1 MQRTIKKS
9 RAFAGALALINSV
22 ATYVAADEDGV
33 VAKTMA
39 NATGSGYFMSWREH
53 RIDDEGINGGEPIRG
68 GDGLAMADF
77 DKDGQ
82 LDIVSVHED
91 SHHLRIA
98 FNKGTADTW
107 LNITIAQG
115 ATVGAI
121 EDVALGDING
131 DGWIDMVV
139 ACEDAHLAYFQN
151 PGPQARS
158 QLWPHLILSATRNR
172 GSWIQTALADLNG
185 DGQLEILGANKGHAD
200 VVDAKDTQT
209 TDRTTSAFYLRGDPL
224 KDESWQEQ
232 ILFAGGV
239 PNQAIPV
246 DIDNDDD
253 IDVLVAKR
261 VQHQMYIIEN
271 LGTDDNGHMQH
282 RSIPIQILA
291 SFDTPEH
298 WQGRSQAFNAEF
310 ADIDNDGHLDL
321 ITNVLEFEGSR
332 QWSHAGLGWL
342 KQPEDLTQSWLYTR
356 IGNTLPDWIIGVG
369 IGDIDGDGDI
379 DAITG
384 GYSGLNIV
392 KGGYSG
398 DSRTQDDPR
407 VTRNSSVARIAW
419 FENPGD
425 LSKSWIRHDV
435 SRRVRGMYDQYISHD
450 LDDDGDIDLIA
461 TRGNSGEYDGVFWLE
476 QIRTTQPV
484 PIFTP
489 SRTTDSQQ
497 LPLPSPDW
505 RKHYTDRFSTVPSNK
520 KEQIEALKGR

>member
-1 MQRTIKKS
+1 MQRTIRNS
-9 RAFAGALALINSV
+9 LTFAGVLALMNSV
-22 ATYVAADEDGV
+22 ATYVAADTDIV
-33 VAKTMA
+33 VAKTMT
-39 NATGSGYFMSWREH
+39 NATESGYHIGWQEH
-53 RIDDEGINGGEPIRG
+53 RIDDELINGGEPIRG

-77 DKDGQ
+77 DNDGR

-98 FNKGTADTW
+98 FNQGSADAW
-107 LNITIAQG
+107 FNITVAQG
-115 ATVGAI
+115 AVVGAI
-121 EDVALGDING
+121 EDVAVGDINK

-139 ACEDAHLAYFQN
+139 ACEDAHLVYFEN
-151 PGPQARS
+151 PGPQARTKT
-158 QLWPHLILSATRNR
+158 WPHLIPSAAQNR

-200 VVDAKDTQT
+200 VVDANDANA
-209 TDRTTSAFYLRGDPL
+209 TDRTTSAFYLQGDPL
-224 KDESWQEQ
+224 KDESWHEQ
-232 ILFAGGV
+232 ILFSGGV
-239 PNQAIPV
+239 PNQVIPV
-246 DIDNDDD
+246 DIDNDGDL
-253 IDVLVAKR
+253 DVLVAKR

-271 LGTDDNGHMQH
+271 LGTDDTGHIQH
-282 RSIPIQILA
+282 RSIPIEIQA
-291 SFDTPEH
+291 SFDNPEH

-310 ADIDNDGHLDL
+310 ADIDHDGRLDL

-342 KQPEDLTQSWLYTR
+342 KQPEDIGQPWLYTR

-384 GYSGLNIV
+384 GYSGLNIL
-392 KGGYSG
+392 KGAYSG

-407 VTRNSSVARIAW
+407 ATRNSSVARIAW

-425 LSKSWIRHDV
+425 LSKSWTRHDV

-450 LDDDGDIDLIA
+450 LDGDGDIDFIA

-476 QIRTTQPV
+476 QRRSETPIPV
-484 PIFTP
+484 FTP
-489 SRTTDSQQ
+489 AREHDSLQ
-497 LPLPSPDW
+497 LPLPDLDW
-505 RKHYTDRFSTVPSNK
+505 REHYTDRFSTVPSNK
-520 KEQIEALKGR
+520 KEQVEALKNH

>member
-1 MQRTIKKS
+1 MRHHCPKTLKLITGLVILS
-9 RAFAGALALINSV
+9 CYTELALANESS
-22 ATYVAADEDGV
+22 V
-33 VAKTMA
+33 VAKALTK
-39 NATGSGYFMSWREH
+39 ATDSGAFINWREH

-98 FNKGTADTW
+98 FNTGSSDAW
-107 LNITIAQG
+107 FNITVARG
-115 ATVGAI
+115 ALVGAI
-121 EDVALGDING
+121 EDVAVGDVNN
-131 DGWIDMVV
+131 DGWTDMVV

-158 QLWPHLILSATRNR
+158 KPWPHLVPSATQNR

-200 VVDAKDTQT
+200 VVDANDANA

-224 KDESWQEQ
+224 KNESWQEQ
-232 ILFAGGV
+232 VLFSGGV
-239 PNQAIPV
+239 PNQVIPV
-246 DIDNDDD
+246 DIDNDGDL
-253 IDVLVAKR
+253 DVLVAKR

-271 LGTDDNGHMQH
+271 LGSDDNGQMQH
-282 RSIPIQILA
+282 RSIPIQIGA
-291 SFDTPEH
+291 SFATPKH
-298 WQGRSQAFNAEF
+298 WQARSQAFNAEF
-310 ADIDNDGHLDL
+310 ADIDNDGRLDL
-321 ITNVLEFEGSR
+321 VTNVLEFEGSR

-342 KQPEDLTQSWLYTR
+342 KQPEDLGQPWLYAR

-384 GYSGLNIV
+384 GYSGLNIL

-407 VTRNSSVARIAW
+407 VTNNSSIARIAW
-419 FENPGD
+419 FENPGHTG
-425 LSKSWIRHDV
+425 KHWTRHDV
-435 SRRVRGMYDQYISHD
+435 SRRIRGMYDQYLSYDMDH
-450 LDDDGDIDLIA
+450 DGDIDLIA

-476 QIRTTQPV
+476 QRRSKTPIPV
-484 PIFTP
+484 FTP
-489 SRTTDSQQ
+489 AREHDSRQ
-497 LPLPSPDW
+497 LPLPDLDW
-505 RKHYTDRFSTVPSNK
+505 REHYTDRFSTVPSNK
-520 KEQIEALKGR
+520 KEQVEALKNH

>member
-1 MQRTIKKS
+1 MYPHRKTTC
-9 RAFAGALALINSV
+9 ALAITASLFGAISFSSHS
-22 ATYVAADEDGV
+22 ATPIAEQM
-33 VAKTMA
+33 TL
-39 NATGSGYFMSWREH
+39 ATQSDVHIGWKEH
-53 RIDDEGINGGEPIRG
+53 RIDDELINGGEPIRG
-68 GDGLAMADF
+68 GDGLAMADV
-77 DKDGQ
+77 DKDGH

-98 FNKGTADTW
+98 FNNGSSDDW
-107 LNITIAQG
+107 LNITVARG
-115 ATVGAI
+115 ALVGAI
-121 EDVALGDING
+121 EDVVVGDVNN

-151 PGPQARS
+151 PGAKART
-158 QLWPHLILSATRNR
+158 QPWPHLIPSPTQNR

-200 VVDAKDTQT
+200 VVDANDANA
-209 TDRTTSAFYLRGDPL
+209 TDRTTSAFYIQGDPL
-224 KDESWQEQ
+224 KSESWQEQ
-232 ILFAGGV
+232 VLFTGGV
-239 PNQAIPV
+239 PNQVIPV
-246 DIDNDDD
+246 DIDKDGDL
-253 IDVLVAKR
+253 DVLVAKR

-271 LGTDDNGHMQH
+271 LGTDDNGHMRH
-282 RSIPIQILA
+282 RSIPIQISA
-291 SFDTPEH
+291 SFDTPKN

-310 ADIDNDGHLDL
+310 ADIDNDGRPDL

-342 KQPEDLTQSWLYTR
+342 KQPEDLAQPWLYTR

-384 GYSGLNIV
+384 GYSGLNIL

-425 LSKSWIRHDV
+425 AGKQWTQHDV

-450 LDDDGDIDLIA
+450 MDNDGDIDLVA

-476 QIRTTQPV
+476 QRRSETPMPV
-484 PIFTP
+484 FTP
-489 SRTTDSQQ
+489 AREHDSDQ
-497 LPLPSPDW
+497 LPLPDIDW
-505 RKHYTDRFSTVPSNK
+505 KEHYTDRFSTVPSNK
-520 KEQIEALKGR
+520 KEQLEALKNL